1 MAKRSSSES
10 RAAWKRLRRL
20 YTWRSS
26 RSQVA
31 VGALLAVLGFA
42 ATVQVQA
49 LRADDDYSASSR
61 TELIQHLDTLQ
72 NHAQRLEGEINE
84 LERNRNKL
92 LSGADQTKEAV
103 EQAERRAE
111 VLGILS
117 GSLPARGPGV
127 RVTIPQTPQP
137 VEAGDVINAIE
148 ELRDAGAEAIELN
161 DRVRIVAGSA
171 VLDHKERPVLVV
183 DDTVLSPPYV
193 IDAIGDPDALGKAM
207 TIPGGVADTI
217 TELGG
222 ETGIDRRKN
231 IHVESLHVRVDPKYA
246 EQDKA
251 GD

>member
-1 MAKRSSSES
+1 MAKKTSSES

-20 YTWRSS
+20 YTWRAS
-26 RSQVA
+26 RPQIA
-31 VGALLAVLGFA
+31 VGVLLAFLGFA

-49 LRADDDYSASSR
+49 LREDDDYSASSR
-61 TELIQHLDTLQ
+61 TELVQQLDTLQ
-72 NHAQRLEGEINE
+72 NHSRRLQSEINE
-84 LERNRNKL
+84 LERNQNGL
-92 LSGADQTKEAV
+92 VSGADRTKEAV
-103 EQAERRAE
+103 KQAEHRAE

-127 RVTIPQTPQP
+127 RVTIPQTPRP
-137 VEAGDVINAIE
+137 VEAGDIINAIE

-193 IDAIGDPDALGKAM
+193 IDAIGDPEALGKAM
-207 TIPGGVADTI
+207 TIPGGVTDTI
-217 TELGG
+217 TDLGG

-246 EQDKA
+246 KQEDT